1 MGLEHQIL
9 QKVQPL
15 HTFNHLLSTGKKVKS
30 EPMQYLF
37 GAKRHDIVSTVQN
50 QIPPNIIAYEHEF
63 SHFEYDEN
71 GQATSVHFCNG
82 QSEKGDVFIA
92 ADGAH
97 SRIRKSIFPNK
108 NLSKTNIREIVSLV
122 EAPELVRKL
131 NGSFVKFNCQAG
143 GRAAGL
149 LPCSKNEV
157 VWFFQFDDR
166 IIHFD
171 KETNDI
177 RSFLSHQLGS
187 WGGPLKDVLIKTDFS
202 RSYLWK
208 THDLDP
214 LPSYHQNNVGL
225 IGDAAHVFATFTSQG
240 LNTAL
245 EDGYDLAYLFKNFSK
260 KESTESI
267 FKRFYQMRKVTAE
280 SHLNLG
286 RAMKNEFLEISN
298 ASKEMMVPIAV

>member
-1 MGLEHQIL
+1 
-9 QKVQPL
+9 
-15 HTFNHLLSTGKKVKS
+15 
-30 EPMQYLF
+30 
-37 GAKRHDIVSTVQN
+37 
-50 QIPPNIIAYEHEF
+50 
-63 SHFEYDEN
+63 
-71 GQATSVHFCNG
+71 VHFTNG
-82 QSEKGDVFIA
+82 QSEEGDVFIG
-92 ADGAH
+92 ADGAN
-97 SRIRKSIFPNK
+97 SRIRQSIFPNSK
-108 NLSKTNIREIVSLV
+108 LSRTNIREIVSLV
-122 EAPELVRKL
+122 EAPDLVRKL

-143 GRAAGL
+143 GRGAGL

-187 WGGPLKDVLIKTDFS
+187 WGSPLKDVLIKTDFS
-202 RSYLWK
+202 KSYLWK

-214 LPSYHQNNVGL
+214 LPRYHKNNVGL
-225 IGDAAHVFATFTSQG
+225 VGDAAHVFATFTSQG

-245 EDGYDLAYLFKNFSK
+245 EDGYDLANLFKQSIYQK
-260 KESTESI
+260 SAASI
-267 FKRFYQMRKVTAE
+267 FDTFYHMRKETAE

-286 RAMKNEFLEISN
+286 RKMKNEFLEISN